1 MTLYLIR
8 HATADAHGLPG
19 GDFVRSLIPKGIK
32 QAHRVGTFLCEN
44 DLIPDLV
51 LTSPVLRA
59 KKTAEVLT
67 EAGCPAPVVE
77 AWLSCGMR
85 PETAL
90 QELSAYRELN
100 SVAIVGHE
108 PDFSGLVEH
117 LLGASFYS
125 IRVKKTS
132 VISLEIDP
140 PRPKGLL
147 DFSIPCKYLPD

>member
-19 GDFVRSLIPKGIK
+19 GDFARALIPKGIK
-32 QAHRVGTFLCEN
+32 QAHRVGNFLREN
-44 DLIPDLV
+44 DLIPDLL

-59 KKTAEVLT
+59 KETAEILA
-67 EAGCPAPVVE
+67 EEGCPSPVVE
-77 AWLSCGMR
+77 AWLSCGMH
-85 PETAL
+85 PEQAL
-90 QELSAYRELN
+90 KELSAFRELN

-108 PDFSGLVEH
+108 PDFSGLVES

-125 IRVKKTS
+125 IPVKKAS

-140 PRPKGLL
+140 PRKKGLL
-147 DFSIPCKYLPD
+147 NFSIPCKYLPD